1 MDDSRLIGLDLANTS
16 RETLELFVEESA
28 DATIFKE
35 ILDANRNR
43 TDVVRLLVE
52 HANTPEDIRDEAA
65 KVLSVPVPSETDVA
79 VVKRR
84 EAERRALEIQEKRR
98 EERLSN
104 RIKKLS
110 VTEKIKFAMK
120 GNSEVRGILSKDSNK
135 LVVLA
140 VLDNPRITDPE
151 IEGLARNRSI
161 IEDVLREIARH
172 RDWMK
177 NYQVQLALATN
188 PKTPVGISMK
198 IVPGLKKRDIKGL
211 ETNKNV
217 PEAVRTTAKK
227 FSSKYKH

>member
-1 MDDSRLIGLDLANTS
+1 MEDSRLIGLDLASTS
-16 RETLELFVEESA
+16 KETLELFVEEAA
-28 DATIFKE
+28 DATVFKE
-35 ILDANRNR
+35 ILEANRNR

-52 HANTPEDIRDEAA
+52 HANTPEDIRAEAA
-65 KVLSVPVPSETDVA
+65 KVLSVPVPTETDVA
-79 VVKRR
+79 VVKKRD
-84 EAERRALEIQEKRR
+84 AERRALEIQERHR

-177 NYQVQLALATN
+177 SYQVQLGLATN

-198 IVPGLKKRDIKGL
+198 IVPGLKKKDIKGL

-217 PEAVRTTAKK
+217 PEAVRMTAKK